1 MADFGEG
8 LHDLESALD
17 EMVKPSVS
25 GWLEGV
31 SIELGEEGEPD
42 LPIDPDAKQ
51 AVSERLIAASAA
63 AVLLDRACDSGDKWE
78 SDLRSRAY
86 DLRRRACL
94 DLFLL
99 TAGSA
104 GPD

>member
-17 EMVKPSVS
+17 EMVKPSVN

-42 LPIDPDAKQ
+42 LPIDPDAKR
-51 AVSERLIAASAA
+51 AISDRLIAASAA
-63 AVLLDRACDSGDKWE
+63 LVLLERACDPGDEWE
-78 SDLRSRAY
+78 SALRQRAY

-94 DLFLL
+94 DLFVL